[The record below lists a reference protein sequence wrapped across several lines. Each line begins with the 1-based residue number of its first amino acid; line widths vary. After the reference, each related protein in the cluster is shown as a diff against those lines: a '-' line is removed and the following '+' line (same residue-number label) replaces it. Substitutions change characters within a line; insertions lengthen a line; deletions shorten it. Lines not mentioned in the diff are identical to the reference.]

1 MLETKIE
8 ALTAAIERLI
18 VALDKPVQPAV
29 AAPAPSPE
37 PSPAPEPA
45 PEPAPAPVTSDALNR
60 TALQSKC
67 LALVKA
73 NRSHKAKIVELIA
86 KHSGIDGGLIADI
99 PDDALQAFADELGAL

>member
-45 PEPAPAPVTSDALNR
+45 PAPVAFDALNR

-67 LALVKA
+67 LTLVKA

>member
-18 VALDKPVQPAV
+18 AALDKPVQPAV

-37 PSPAPEPA
+37 ASPA
-45 PEPAPAPVTSDALNR
+45 PEPAPAPVASDALNR

-73 NRSHKAKIVELIA
+73 NRSHKAKIVKLIA

>member
-1 MLETKIE
+1 MLEIKIE

-45 PEPAPAPVTSDALNR
+45 PAPVASDALNR

-67 LALVKA
+67 LTLVKA
-73 NRSHKAKIVELIA
+73 NRSHKGKIVELIA
-86 KHSGIDGGLIADI
+86 KHSCIDGGLIADI